1 MVRTGD
7 SRYDL
12 VILGGGAAGFAAAIR
27 ADELGFRPVMI
38 NDGLPMGGTC
48 VNVGCI
54 PSKFLLEAGNE
65 YFYRQ
70 SPQFACNLPGAV
82 RCDFPEAIANKD
94 RMVQLLRR
102 VNYQEVLEER
112 KIEYVAASGRL
123 RSARQV
129 KAGRRLFEGRNIL
142 LATGTSPKI
151 PPIDGLEH
159 AGYLTNRTL
168 MQRKERPEEL
178 LVLGGGP
185 LGLEFAQMYAHFGSS
200 VTVLE
205 SADRIL
211 PLEEPEVSAE
221 LTACLEREGIRIH
234 VGARVRAVRR
244 LRGRIRCES
253 TNGEGGFPCEADDIL
268 VATGVVPNTTG
279 LALAEAGLAFTD
291 GGFVQTDQ
299 HLRTNLPGVWAAGDV
314 TGHLMLET
322 IAAKEGALVASNA
335 LNGETRSIDYALVP
349 RAVFTNPQV
358 ASVGL
363 TEVEYLRRGGACE
376 CRVIGMDRIPKAL
389 TVGDTRGVLKMIA
402 DRKSHRVVG
411 VHIVSPSAADMIHAA
426 AYALR
431 GRLTVEDIID
441 TVHVFPTFSEAIK
454 FAAESF
460 HHDMSKMS
468 CCIE

>member
-1 MVRTGD
+1 MARTGG
-7 SRYDL
+7 STYDL
-12 VILGGGAAGFAAAIR
+12 VVLGGGAAAFAAAIR
-27 ADELGFRPVMI
+27 ADELGFRSVMI
-38 NDGLPMGGTC
+38 NSGLPMGGTC

-94 RMVQLLRR
+94 RMVRQLRR
-102 VNYQEVLEER
+102 GNYQEVLEER
-112 KIEYVAASGRL
+112 NIEYVAASGRL
-123 RSARQV
+123 LSARNV
-129 KAGRRLFEGRNIL
+129 RAGSRLFEGRNVLI
-142 LATGTSPKI
+142 ATGSSPKI
-151 PPIDGLEH
+151 PPIDGLEQ

-168 MQRKERPEEL
+168 MRRKERPEEL

-211 PLEEPEVSAE
+211 PTEEPEVSAE
-221 LTACLEREGIRIH
+221 LTACLKREGIRIH
-234 VGARVRAVRR
+234 VGSRVRAVRR
-244 LRGRIRCES
+244 LDGRIVCEL
-253 TNGEGGFPCEADDIL
+253 TNGKGVIPCEADNIL
-268 VATGVVPNTTG
+268 VATGVVPNTAG
-279 LALAEAGLAFTD
+279 LALAEAGVALTD
-291 GGFVQTDQ
+291 RGFVQTDQ
-299 HLRTNLPGVWAAGDV
+299 HYRTNLSGVWAAGDV
-314 TGHLMLET
+314 TGRLMLET
-322 IAAKEGALVASNA
+322 VAAKEGALAASNA
-335 LNGETRSIDYALVP
+335 LNGEKRSIDYDLVP

-363 TEVEYLRRGGACE
+363 TEAEYIRRGGACE

-389 TVGDTRGVLKMIA
+389 TVGDTRGVLKMVA
-402 DRKSHRVVG
+402 DSKSRRLVG
-411 VHIVSPSAADMIHAA
+411 VHIVSPLAADMIHAA

-431 GRLTVEDIID
+431 GRLTVEDVID
-441 TVHVFPTFSEAIK
+441 TVHAFPTFSEAIK

-460 HHDMSKMS
+460 HHDMNRMS

>member
-1 MVRTGD
+1 MARTGG
-7 SRYDL
+7 STYDL
-12 VILGGGAAGFAAAIR
+12 VILGGGAAAFAAAIR
-27 ADELGFRPVMI
+27 ADELGFRSVMI
-38 NDGLPMGGTC
+38 NSGLPMGGTC

-94 RMVQLLRR
+94 RMVQRLRR
-102 VNYQEVLEER
+102 RNYQEVLEER

-123 RSARQV
+123 LSARNV
-129 KAGRRLFEGRNIL
+129 RAGSRQFEGRNVLI
-142 LATGTSPKI
+142 ATGSSPKI
-151 PPIDGLEH
+151 PPIDGLER

-221 LTACLEREGIRIH
+221 LATCLKREGIRIH
-234 VGARVRAVRR
+234 VGSRVRAVRR
-244 LRGRIRCES
+244 IDGRVVCEL
-253 TNGEGGFPCEADDIL
+253 TNGKGVIPCEGDDIL
-268 VATGVVPNTTG
+268 VATGVVPNTAG
-279 LALAEAGLAFTD
+279 LALAETGVALTD
-291 GGFVQTDQ
+291 RGFVQTDQ
-299 HLRTNLPGVWAAGDV
+299 HYRTNLSGVWAAGDV
-314 TGHLMLET
+314 TGRLMLET
-322 IAAKEGALVASNA
+322 VAAKEGALAASNS
-335 LNGETRSIDYALVP
+335 LNGEKRSIDYDLVP

-363 TEVEYLRRGGACE
+363 TEAEYIRRGGACE

-389 TVGDTRGVLKMIA
+389 TVGDTRGVLKMVA
-402 DRKSHRVVG
+402 DSKSRRLVG
-411 VHIVSPSAADMIHAA
+411 VHIVSPLAADMIHAA

-441 TVHVFPTFSEAIK
+441 TVHAFPTFSEAIK

-460 HHDMSKMS
+460 HHDMNRMS